1 MNLLACAVA
10 LTFGLLAIAS
20 PTRAARIWGWNR
32 LDQLP
37 AARRISYLRWYRL
50 FGLVLCLGGALLA
63 IDSLMFSKY
72 HSGEPASSVVFTPAI
87 EYK

>member
-20 PTRAARIWGWNR
+20 PRHAARIWGRSR
-32 LDQLP
+32 LDELP
-37 AARRISYLRWYRL
+37 APRRISYLRWYRV
-50 FGLVLCLGGALLA
+50 FGFVLCVGGALLA
-63 IDSLMFSKY
+63 IDNLMFSKY
-72 HSGEPASSVVFTPAI
+72 HSGEPANNVVFTPAI

>member
-20 PTRAARIWGWNR
+20 PARAARIWGWNR
-32 LDQLP
+32 LDELP
-37 AARRISYLRWYRL
+37 AARRIFYLRWYRV
-50 FGLVLCLGGALLA
+50 FGVVLCLGGVLLA
-63 IDSLMFSKY
+63 IDSLIFSKY
-72 HSGEPASSVVFTPAI
+72 HSGQPASSVVLTPAI

>member
-1 MNLLACAVA
+1 MNLPACAIA
-10 LTFGLLAIAS
+10 LIFGLLAIAS

-32 LDQLP
+32 LNELP
-37 AARRISYLRWYRL
+37 RARRISYLRWYRV
-50 FGLVLCLGGALLA
+50 FGFVLCLAGVLLA

-72 HSGEPASSVVFTPAI
+72 HSGQPASSVVFTPSV